1 MSERYTI
8 SRISLG
14 GENFEIL
21 VNPEAAH
28 SYRTGKEVSLSEILV
43 TETVYTDAKKGMRA
57 SEEKLKKAF
66 GTLNI
71 QKIASQILKR
81 GTLLLTAEQRRKMIE
96 EKRRQIIAFIVRN
109 CVDPRTKLPHPPL
122 RIEQA
127 MEQVHAS
134 IDPFKSVE
142 EQANDVIKLLRSI
155 LPLSMERV
163 TVSVR
168 IPPQYTGKVYGMVR
182 GFGALKRE
190 EWHPDGSWSGVI
202 EMPAGLYGPF
212 LEKLGEATK
221 GNLEAKLID

>member
-1 MSERYTI
+1 MSERYTMA
-8 SRISLG
+8 RMNLG

-21 VNPEAAH
+21 VDPEAAH
-28 SYRTGKEVSLSEILV
+28 SYRIGKKVSLSEILV
-43 TETVYTDAKKGMRA
+43 TETVYSDAKKGMRA

-66 GTLNI
+66 GTLET
-71 QKIASQILKR
+71 QKIASQILRR
-81 GTLLLTAEQRRKMIE
+81 GTLLLTAEQRRKMVE

-127 MEQVHAS
+127 MEQAHVS

-142 EQANDVIKLLRSI
+142 EQANDAVKLLRPI

-168 IPPQYTGKVYGMVR
+168 IPPQYTGKIYGMVR
-182 GFGALKRE
+182 SFGALKKE
-190 EWHPDGSWSGVI
+190 EWHPDGSWSAVI

-221 GNLEAKLID
+221 GNLEARLID